1 MKYLVIDLEIAKKYK
16 LKLYEAYVFAVFQ
29 NNPDTLFN
37 VVTFSLKYRFIKD
50 DVRVFNAITVLY
62 KKGLIESPEDCFMRL
77 KKI

>member
-1 MKYLVIDLEIAKKYK
+1 MKYLVIDLEIAKKHN

-37 VVTFSLKYRFIKD
+37 IVTFKFKYRFIKD
-50 DVRVFNAITVLY
+50 DVKVSNAITALY
-62 KKGLIESPEDCFMRL
+62 KKGLIEQPEDCFMRL